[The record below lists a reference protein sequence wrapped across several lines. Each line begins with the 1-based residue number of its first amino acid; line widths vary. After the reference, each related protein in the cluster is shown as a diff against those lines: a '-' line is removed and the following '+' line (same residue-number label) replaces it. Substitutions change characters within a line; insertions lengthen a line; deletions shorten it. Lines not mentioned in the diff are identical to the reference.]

1 VVQQEGL
8 SSVWV
13 YLTTAQLP
21 ILDMLTNRLDFSIH
35 HGLGKEIVLYRWLSK
50 VEDLVVP
57 YSLFWVAAG
66 ALVIK
71 EGKVL
76 LVQEKGVSKV
86 RFRAAGRT
94 SSDSP
99 EAEPTRRN

>member
-1 VVQQEGL
+1 VRGVVQQEGL

-71 EGKVL
+71 E
-76 LVQEKGVSKV
+76 EKGVSKV